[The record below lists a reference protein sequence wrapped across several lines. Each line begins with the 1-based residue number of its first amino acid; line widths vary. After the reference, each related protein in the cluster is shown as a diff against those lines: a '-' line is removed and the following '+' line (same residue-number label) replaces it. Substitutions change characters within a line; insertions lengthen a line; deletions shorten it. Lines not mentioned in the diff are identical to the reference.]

1 MGVFDKVE
9 IGTTDRVGITLN
21 MRDPVAYELALKFMP
36 QFMPQFKEVGFK
48 VLRLKHNKFDRY
60 EDHKIE

>member
-36 QFMPQFKEVGFK
+36 QFKEVGFK

-60 EDHKIE
+60 EEHKIE